1 MEDSQVL
8 KKLNYPA
15 YCVKVLDNGLVALS
29 GGGGTAKTGVENWL
43 ELGKIDYDSEF
54 NAKFSTIYNFSTTDA
69 IMKFISFQY
78 KNENDNLS
86 ASLTIPSSSS
96 SSSPHTQK
104 NNTKTNK
111 PYDTY
116 IVAAVGNSIEIY
128 KLIPTIEK
136 PTEANPR
143 TREVSKERKKSSEIN
158 SNQQTTIRR
167 RQSSVSKNN
176 DNKPASAVETIKP
189 TKNGFNLK
197 ASACLKSLFKI
208 TLDEI
213 ITSNEDPSKAPI
225 EITALAV
232 CQQQGKKIKTNSQID
247 KILLFVGCTNGSI
260 IVYNVFEK
268 RKLHEIKNAHT
279 KEIDDLQVN
288 LSSKNQEHILSI
300 GKDGKA
306 YIWSTHNFEKI
317 KELEFLKLSKNNLR
331 MRHAR
336 FSTNS
341 HLYTTYI
348 PMVRNKNP
356 KSYIVKWNTNDYSV
370 EKMHAINNTIITAF
384 QCNQDGK
391 YICYGDYEGQIE
403 LLNEHFEH
411 LVKFKKQ
418 HSIVVTD
425 LAFYHDS
432 LKPYDSNKLI
442 LSLSIDRTLQCYKY
456 LNVKLYDSFK
466 YVAILLLIIIL
477 FCYFFTYLE

>member
-1 MEDSQVL
+1 MRESQTGDLMEDSQVL
-8 KKLNYPA
+8 KKLNFPA
-15 YCVKVLDNGLVALS
+15 YCVKVLDNGLIALS

-54 NAKFSTIYNFSTTDA
+54 NAKFTTICNFPTSDA
-69 IMKFISFQY
+69 VMKFISFQY
-78 KNENDNLS
+78 D
-86 ASLTIPSSSS
+86 TTTSSSQSSLS
-96 SSSPHTQK
+96 SSQNSKAT
-104 NNTKTNK
+104 TKPT
-111 PYDTY
+111 DTF
-116 IVAAVGNSIEIY
+116 IIAAVGNSIETY
-128 KLIPTIEK
+128 KLVPTIEK
-136 PTEANPR
+136 SAENSSRSGDKDASR
-143 TREVSKERKKSSEIN
+143 ERKKSSDSIN
-158 SNQQTTIRR
+158 NNSTSKSSNDTK
-167 RQSSVSKNN
+167 SSNETKN
-176 DNKPASAVETIKP
+176 A

-197 ASACLKSLFKI
+197 ASACIKSLFKI
-208 TLDEI
+208 TL
-213 ITSNEDPSKAPI
+213 NEMLEDATKKEEKI

-232 CQQQGKKIKTNSQID
+232 SIQQGKKVKTSSSNMTQSSD
-247 KILLFVGCTNGSI
+247 KVILFVGCTNGAI
-260 IVYNVFEK
+260 LIYNLFEK
-268 RKLHEIKNAHT
+268 RKLHEIRNAHS

-288 LSSKNQEHILSI
+288 LSSKNQEHIMSI

-306 YIWSTHNFEKI
+306 YIWSAHNFEKI
-317 KELEFLKLSKNNLR
+317 KELEFTKLSKNNLR

-348 PMVRNKNP
+348 PMIRNKTP
-356 KSYIVKWNTNDYSV
+356 KSYIVQWNAKTYKV
-370 EKMHAINNTIITAF
+370 EKMHVVNNTIVTAF

-391 YICYGDYEGQIE
+391 FICYGDYEGQIE
-403 LLNEHFEH
+403 LINENFEH
-411 LVKFKKQ
+411 LSKFKKS

-456 LNVKLYDSFK
+456 LNVKSYDSFK
-466 YVAILLLIIIL
+466 FVAILLLTIIL